1 MLSFLFLYSA
11 SSWAQN
17 ADLRL
22 NNRNQ
27 ILIPLSGSN
36 VQFCS
41 DTGSNLRFQVTND
54 ASGFANYVDLGADGL
69 VATLTI
75 TTPGQ
80 SFSPSGTSTSHIFN
94 VARTS
99 NTASGTGFIGAPG
112 FADFDWPVALEFNN
126 TGTTTI
132 EIEVAAVNHPY
143 PDATANNSVTYDIN
157 ILANPNVPVITTNYG
172 NAIPVNICPG
182 NDVQITSS
190 SVGNEYEFFRNSIS
204 MGPRQASN
212 VFNTTGITDGD
223 TVNVTAYFTNG
234 CGSTSTPLFFSVGTI
249 PAGVLSSDASNDT
262 ACTGDY
268 VTFTASGGG
277 STPWYEFL
285 VNNTSVAS
293 SSITTYTYGPVL
305 TDNVSITV
313 RTYTSSVAIC
323 YDEDTINLRLN
334 SVSGN
339 NTLNTAIAAIC
350 AGSSPT
356 TILSVSSFVADRQS
370 EGATITH
377 QWQSRINGGAFAD
390 ITGATNLTYAPSI
403 LNTTTY
409 FRRLSYSTF
418 NGVKCTTTNASATSN
433 IVTVT
438 VNPNATAVLTLN
450 AVNNTV
456 CDGEDIIADAT
467 SSVDAQSYLFYVK
480 RKRLWSCSKYCD
492 QNYPCFSLF

>member
-11 SSWAQN
+11 SSWAQ
-17 ADLRL
+17 APDLRL
-22 NNRNQ
+22 DSRNQ
-27 ILIPLSGSN
+27 IKIPLSGSS
-36 VQFCS
+36 VDFCS
-41 DTGSNLRFQVTND
+41 STGSNLRFEVVNQ
-54 ASGFANYVDLGADGL
+54 ASGPLNVVDLTANNL

-75 TTPGQ
+75 VSTPGQ
-80 SFSPSGTSTSHIFN
+80 TFAPSGTSTTAYFSQ
-94 VARTS
+94 ARTS
-99 NTASGTGFIGAPG
+99 NAASGTNWIGAVG
-112 FADFDWPVALEFNN
+112 IADFDWPTALEFNS

-132 EIEVAAVNHPY
+132 EVEVAIVGRPY
-143 PDATANNSVTYDIN
+143 PDGTANNTVTYEIN
-157 ILANPNVPVITTNYG
+157 IISNPNKPVLSSNYG
-172 NAIPVNICPG
+172 SGPVVDICPG
-182 NDVQITSS
+182 NNVQINSS
-190 SVGNEYEFFRNSIS
+190 SVGDEYEFFRNLIS
-204 MGPRQASN
+204 MGPRQTSN
-212 VFNTTGITDGD
+212 VFNTTGLSDGD
-223 TVNVTAYFTNG
+223 SVNVTAYFTNG
-234 CGSTSTPLFFSVGTI
+234 CGSSSDPLVFRVGTI
-249 PAGVLSSDASNDT
+249 PAGVLSSTAANDT
-262 ACTGDY
+262 VCTGDT
-268 VTFTASGGG
+268 VIFTASGGG
-277 STPWYEFL
+277 GTAWYEFL
-285 VNNTSVAS
+285 VNNTVEQAS
-293 SSITTYTYGPVL
+293 TTASFTYGPVL
-305 TDNVSITV
+305 TDNVSVTV
-313 RTYTSSVAIC
+313 RTYTVSTSTC

-467 SSVDAQSYLFYVK
+467 SSVDAQS
-480 RKRLWSCSKYCD
+480 
-492 QNYPCFSLF
+492 